1 MTQGMPLP
9 PLRPA
14 IKQALPPRRVRYH
27 IVPVGVVLDAD
38 DPATVNSQGD
48 LLVEQEVWRNGRKEA
63 LQNTFKNKEY
73 RSMEAV
79 GMNNQGIVA
88 GNVTGEEDGAYLLEF
103 SRAAV
108 WRRGKMTP
116 LPPFERLETVAAGI
130 NSKGEITGYG
140 FEQTND
146 ALADTDRAFLFR
158 NGKIEDI
165 GHGQAVCLNDQGQ
178 VLVQWSDPSAF
189 RLYAKDRGQT
199 IGTPESDTY
208 LWDNGTKRPIT
219 IPPGYGSFE
228 TFAGINNRGEFAGQ
242 ISTGHLSRY
251 YSTDTIDRAFVWR
264 HGKTRVLGT
273 LGGEASQALGI
284 NNSGQVVGKAD
295 VGPPDAHG
303 DENTHAFLWQN
314 GHMHDLNGFVSAR
327 PGWVLYSANGI
338 NDKGWIVGT
347 GSKGTF
353 LLKPIRAKRP

>member
-1 MTQGMPLP
+1 MTQGMPP
-9 PLRPA
+9 PPVRPA
-14 IKQALPPRRVRYH
+14 IKQALSPRRVRYH
-27 IVPVGVVLDAD
+27 IMPVGAVLDAD
-38 DPATVNSQGD
+38 DSAVVNNSGD
-48 LLVEQEVWRNGRKEA
+48 LLIENEAWRNGKKEA
-63 LQNTFKNKEY
+63 LQNTLKDKEY
-73 RSMEAV
+73 RATETV
-79 GMNNQGIVA
+79 GMNDQGVVA
-88 GNVTGEEDGAYLLEF
+88 GNITGQESGAYLLEF
-103 SRAAV
+103 SRAVV

-116 LPPFERLETVAAGI
+116 LPLMRNMETVASGI
-130 NSKGEITGYG
+130 NSKGEIAGYG

-158 NGKIEDI
+158 KGKIEDI
-165 GHGQAVCLNDQGQ
+165 GHGQAVCLNDRGQ

-189 RLYAKDRGQT
+189 RLYAKDRGQA

-208 LWDNGTKRPIT
+208 LWDNGKKRPIA
-219 IPPGYGSFE
+219 IPQGYGDFE
-228 TFAGINNRGEFAGQ
+228 SIASLNNRGEFAGQ

-251 YSTDTIDRAFVWR
+251 YSTNTVGRAFVWR
-264 HGKTRVLGT
+264 NGRTRVLGT

-284 NNSGQVVGKAD
+284 NNRGQVVGKAD

-327 PGWVLYSANGI
+327 SGWVLYSANGL
-338 NDKGWIVGT
+338 NDQGWIVGT